1 VSLCGGWRPSHL
13 DQGGLDVHLLP
24 FLHHDRR
31 GGGIPHLPPVFPP
44 LARNLREIELRVA
57 ELEGEVHRLA
67 PRIAAAANE
76 LQALK
81 DSVARLKWLAH
92 DDTR

>member
-1 VSLCGGWRPSHL
+1 
-13 DQGGLDVHLLP
+13 
-24 FLHHDRR
+24 
-31 GGGIPHLPPVFPP
+31 
-44 LARNLREIELRVA
+44 VA